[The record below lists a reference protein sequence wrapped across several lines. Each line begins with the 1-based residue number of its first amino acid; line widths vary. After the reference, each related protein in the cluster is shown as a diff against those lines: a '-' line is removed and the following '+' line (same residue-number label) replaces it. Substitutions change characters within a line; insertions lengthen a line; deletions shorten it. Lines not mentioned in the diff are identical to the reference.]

1 MVKACV
7 MDISRSIFDAVGF
20 QFEKLAATYTRDSF
34 ATVKEA
40 IASTEEGGEGEEIEE
55 THDNLSHDEIK
66 ESIPLILLQV
76 ECLSLVLKLW
86 LRRINLLQHSDK
98 EQLNRLQDL
107 EHVILTTQESVIKP
121 YKNFLVSN
129 QDKDLTDLLL
139 EPMFHIYPEIL
150 EEKLTKLSIEKAK
163 VNFEILEEDNVR
175 MKRETVRVC
184 SYLGLKLDFL
194 DRLEDYSAKFRYHRT
209 LFEWVVISLRKNYA
223 TLTLR
228 DKNSLSKELLDRIGF
243 DPLSSAADIS
253 LARPCTDTVQK
264 HLVDPGEWAEI
275 YIEDEFK
282 YNILLSKNK
291 GRFPFQ
297 SDKTNEWF
305 ELPISECKLYDG
317 DPLCNVFAAN
327 LLTKENETLI
337 MTTYMLR
344 KFPEGKHTFLFH
356 GTDHESALDILNGCG
371 IHLSAGKEKR
381 DFSSGKGF
389 YLTDKIED
397 ALKWAKS
404 KTVRPAILV
413 FRLNAHG
420 GVSSNNKTRK
430 LTLNAQEDL
439 DKWRD
444 IVSLFRSVKQTAK
457 TRQIISEYDF
467 IEGPVATVGSQT
479 NGHLVFEPKP
489 LSYQMC
495 LISEDFAEQFRES
508 LHSILF
514 Y

>member
-344 KFPEGKHTFLFH
+344 K
-356 GTDHESALDILNGCG
+356 
-371 IHLSAGKEKR
+371 EKR